1 MNSLGRGLI
10 SDFQVVVVTVV
21 TFTYKENQLFFLFYV
36 GNLPLL
42 MLGNFEHQGQQ
53 FHKKFALLTPAL
65 KNWLRARVS
74 NQLKG
79 PKPVQ
84 KEDRRSS
91 IVFDH
96 PMINP
101 REIRMTLI
109 WLDIKVIMYLFM
121 MSYNNQLE
129 SDNAVCCMFCTYGNQ
144 LCMLELINY
153 RLKWKNF

>member
-1 MNSLGRGLI
+1 MHSLGRGLI

-42 MLGNFEHQGQQ
+42 MLGSFEHQGQQ
-53 FHKKFALLTPAL
+53 FHMKFALLTPAL
-65 KNWLRARVS
+65 KNWLRAWVS

-101 REIRMTLI
+101 LETRMTLI
-109 WLDIKVIMYLFM
+109 W
-121 MSYNNQLE
+121 
-129 SDNAVCCMFCTYGNQ
+129 
-144 LCMLELINY
+144 
-153 RLKWKNF
+153 